1 MATEYLPTHTA
12 PYLFDKLIR
21 ELQQTL
27 IERLPWLDASH
38 GRAERLV
45 KTIDGKRYY
54 TPNIYLGGDEY
65 ESLLPDDIKG
75 CYSFFVMSE
84 PQEVKSLVQTEVRI
98 KAPFSLITWFDM
110 RRVEKV
116 MNLPDERNTEYVK
129 EQVLAVLNTAF
140 SKKGSVTVQ
149 RIYERAENVFDGFT
163 LDEVQ
168 NQYLMSPFAGFR
180 LQGEMIVTNDCNQ

>member
-27 IERLPWLDASH
+27 MERLPWLDASH

-54 TPNIYLGGDEY
+54 TPNIYLGGNEY
-65 ESLLPDDIKG
+65 ESLLPDDRKG
-75 CYSFFVMSE
+75 CYSFFVMNE

-98 KAPFSLITWFDM
+98 KAPFSLIIWFDM
-110 RRVEKV
+110 RKVEKV
-116 MNLPDERNTEYVK
+116 MNLSDDRNTEYVK

-140 SKKGSVTVQ
+140 SKKGSMTVQ